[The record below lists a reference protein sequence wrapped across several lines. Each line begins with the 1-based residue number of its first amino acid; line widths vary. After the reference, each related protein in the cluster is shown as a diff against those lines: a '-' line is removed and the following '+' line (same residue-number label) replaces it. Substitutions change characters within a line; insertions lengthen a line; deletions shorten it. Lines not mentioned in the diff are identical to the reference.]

1 MPSQLWF
8 VIAISFSGLSVA
20 AAEPVRPPASDAIQ
34 SIVNVPDPQV
44 SPGCAVAIVQNGK
57 TVTVKTSGAADIVTH
72 RPLDPDTQFYAASV
86 SKQFTALLLATLV
99 QRGKV
104 SLDDDIRK
112 WIPEL
117 PQYETPVTVRMLL
130 YHTSGIRD
138 SLDLMRLSGVL
149 SFGKVP
155 RKQALQLVY
164 RQSNTNFRPGTEYKY
179 SNAGYLLLSEI
190 VERASGMP
198 FAQFGQKIIFGP
210 LGMKRSF
217 FLADQPSTMPNVA
230 HGYKKVGTTFELR
243 DTYPLMSGSGGL
255 MTTVNDLT
263 LFERDAEVDHRVW
276 TDANT
281 KMLTEPGKYTDGRT
295 VMDEGNGLA
304 YAAGLAVGTRKGQFW
319 VEHGGGAEGF
329 AHLYARLPERHE
341 GVILFCNRVD
351 LKLQEKVD
359 ALFTAAD
366 PAALTKSAVADGKPS
381 SPPVNRVASNVD
393 KASAAKLAGSYYS
406 KDLDATYTVTISP
419 AGQMSVAVSS
429 PWAAA
434 GNIIPPQ
441 QYVLLEDKSWGEAD
455 SHGGP
460 HLNFDVQGTGFTLAT
475 DRARRIHFARTG
487 A

>member
-1 MPSQLWF
+1 MHSQLWF
-8 VIAISFSGLSVA
+8 VIALFLSGVSVA
-20 AAEPVRPPASDAIQ
+20 AEDLVSPQVADSIQAI
-34 SIVNVPDPQV
+34 INVPDPQV

-57 TVTVKTSGAADIVTH
+57 TVTVRTSGAADIATH
-72 RPLDPDTQFYAASV
+72 RQLDRDTQFYAASV
-86 SKQFTALLLATLV
+86 SKQFTALLIATLV
-99 QRGKV
+99 QQGKIT
-104 SLDDDIRK
+104 LDDDIRK

-130 YHTSGIRD
+130 HHTSGIRD

-149 SFGKVP
+149 SFSKVP

-164 RQSNTNFRPGTEYKY
+164 RQSTTNFRPGTEYKY
-179 SNAGYLLLSEI
+179 SNGGYLLLSEI
-190 VERASGMP
+190 VERASGIP

-217 FLADQPSTMPNVA
+217 FLADQPSGVANVA

-263 LFERDAEVDHRVW
+263 LFERDAEVDHKVW
-276 TDANT
+276 TEAST
-281 KMLTEPGKYTDGRT
+281 KILTEPGKFTDGKT
-295 VMDEGNGLA
+295 VIDDSGLA
-304 YAAGLAVGTRKGQFW
+304 YAAGLSVGMRKGQFW

-359 ALFTAAD
+359 QLFAAVD
-366 PAALTKSAVADGKPS
+366 PAAVAKSAVADQTH
-381 SPPVNRVASNVD
+381 SPPPANRVAASSD
-393 KASAAKLAGSYYS
+393 KAGAAKLAGNYYS
-406 KDLDATYTVTISP
+406 KDLDATYAVTISA
-419 AGQMSVAVSS
+419 AGEMSVAVSS
-429 PWAAA
+429 PRAAV
-434 GNIIPPQ
+434 GNIIPTAH
-441 QYVLLEDKSWGEAD
+441 YVLLEDKSWGEAD

-460 HLNFDVQGTGFTLAT
+460 RLIFDAQGTGFTLST
-475 DRARRIHFARTG
+475 DRARGIAFRRAG
-487 A
+487 L

>member
-8 VIAISFSGLSVA
+8 VTALCLSAMSVA
-20 AAEPVRPPASDAIQ
+20 AEEPVRPHVSDTIQ
-34 SIVNVPDPQV
+34 SIISVPDPQV

-57 TVTVKTSGAADIVTH
+57 AVVARTSGAADIVTH
-72 RPLDPDTQFYAASV
+72 RQLDPDTQFYAASV
-86 SKQFTALLLATLV
+86 SKQFTALLVATLV
-99 QRGKV
+99 QQGKV
-104 SLDDDIRK
+104 TLDDDIRK

-117 PQYETPVTVRMLL
+117 PKYETPVTVRMLL

-138 SLDLMRLSGVL
+138 SLDLLRLSGVL

-190 VERASGMP
+190 VERASGAP
-198 FAQFGQKIIFGP
+198 FAEFGQKIIFGP

-230 HGYKKVGTTFELR
+230 HGYKKVGTTYELR

-263 LFERDAEVDHRVW
+263 LFERDAEVNHRVW
-276 TDANT
+276 TEANT
-281 KMLTEPGKYTDGRT
+281 KILTEPGKFADGRT
-295 VMDEGNGLA
+295 VLDDSNGLA
-304 YAAGLAVGTRKGQFW
+304 YAAGLTVGKRKGQFW

-359 ALFTAAD
+359 ALFTAID
-366 PAALTKSAVADGKPS
+366 PAALAKSTDADEKHS
-381 SPPVNRVASNVD
+381 SLPVNQVAATVD

-406 KDLDATYTVTISP
+406 KDLDATYMVTISP
-419 AGQMSVAVSS
+419 AGEMSVAVSS

-434 GNIIPPQ
+434 GNIISAQ
-441 QYVLLEDKSWGEAD
+441 HYVLLEDKSWGEAD

-460 HLNFDVQGTGFTLAT
+460 RLTFDVQGSGFTLST
-475 DRARRIHFARTG
+475 DRARRIHFARAG
-487 A
+487 S